1 MLPESIDVSSFS
13 PLLYIQRLHEAES
26 QLRAKEKENSE
37 LIAENAMLKVEVE
50 NLKKLLPKKKT
61 NPFAGS
67 ESSVV
72 RKTNPFAGSESSV
85 VRKTNPF
92 AESESESSVVRK
104 TNPFAQSASEAERA
118 QSIVRRKTNP
128 FATVAEISEA
138 HETPDANETLDA
150 NETPE
155 TNETPMETPKPKLP
169 PIHRRVRAH
178 KPSAPK
184 PAKQPAKPDEWTMSA
199 ATESSLLQQ
208 YASLCDGDNGVHV
221 STMQEEFENLGL
233 DEATGNEM

>member
-26 QLRAKEKENSE
+26 LLRAKDKENSE

-72 RKTNPFAGSESSV
+72 RKTNPFAVSESV
-85 VRKTNPF
+85 VKKTNPF
-92 AESESESSVVRK
+92 AESESESSVVKK
-104 TNPFAQSASEAERA
+104 TNPFAQSASEADRA

-128 FATVAEISEA
+128 FAEVAETSEVHETPNA
-138 HETPDANETLDA
+138 NETPDANEI
-150 NETPE
+150 
-155 TNETPMETPKPKLP
+155 PMETPKPKLP

>member
-72 RKTNPFAGSESSV
+72 RKTNPFAGSES
-85 VRKTNPF
+85 
-92 AESESESSVVRK
+92 ESSVVRK

-128 FATVAEISEA
+128 FAEVAEISEA
-138 HETPDANETLDA
+138 H
-150 NETPE
+150 ETPE

>member
-1 MLPESIDVSSFS
+1 MPESIDVSSFS

-61 NPFAGS
+61 NPFAG
-67 ESSVV
+67 
-72 RKTNPFAGSESSV
+72 
-85 VRKTNPF
+85 
-92 AESESESSVVRK
+92 SESSVVRK

>member
-26 QLRAKEKENSE
+26 LLRAKEKENSE

-50 NLKKLLPKKKT
+50 NLKKLLPKK
-61 NPFAGS
+61 
-67 ESSVV
+67 
-72 RKTNPFAGSESSV
+72 KTNPFAGSESSV

-128 FATVAEISEA
+128 FATVAETSEA
-138 HETPDANETLDA
+138 HETPDA

>member
-1 MLPESIDVSSFS
+1 MPESIDVSSFS

-26 QLRAKEKENSE
+26 LLRAKEKENSE

-67 ESSVV
+67 ES
-72 RKTNPFAGSESSV
+72 
-85 VRKTNPF
+85 
-92 AESESESSVVRK
+92 ESSVVRK

-128 FATVAEISEA
+128 FAEVAEISEA
-138 HETPDANETLDA
+138 HETPDA

>member
-26 QLRAKEKENSE
+26 LLRAKEKENSE

-72 RKTNPFAGSESSV
+72 RKTNPFAVSESV
-85 VRKTNPF
+85 VKKTNPF
-92 AESESESSVVRK
+92 AESESESSVVKK
-104 TNPFAQSASEAERA
+104 TNPFAQSASEADRA

-128 FATVAEISEA
+128 FATVAETSEVHETPNA
-138 HETPDANETLDA
+138 NETPDANEI
-150 NETPE
+150 
-155 TNETPMETPKPKLP
+155 PMETPKPKLP

-221 STMQEEFENLGL
+221 NTVQEEFENLGL

>member
-26 QLRAKEKENSE
+26 LLRAKEKENSE

-72 RKTNPFAGSESSV
+72 RKTNPFAVSESV
-85 VRKTNPF
+85 VKKTNPF
-92 AESESESSVVRK
+92 AESESESSVVKK
-104 TNPFAQSASEAERA
+104 TNPFAQSASEADRA

-128 FATVAEISEA
+128 FAEVAETSEVHETPNA
-138 HETPDANETLDA
+138 NETPDANEI
-150 NETPE
+150 
-155 TNETPMETPKPKLP
+155 PMETPKPKLP

>member
-1 MLPESIDVSSFS
+1 M
-13 PLLYIQRLHEAES
+13 
-26 QLRAKEKENSE
+26 
-37 LIAENAMLKVEVE
+37 IAENAMLKVEVE

-72 RKTNPFAGSESSV
+72 RKTNPFAGSES
-85 VRKTNPF
+85 
-92 AESESESSVVRK
+92 ESSVVRK

-128 FATVAEISEA
+128 FAEVAEISEA
-138 HETPDANETLDA
+138 HETPDA

>member
-1 MLPESIDVSSFS
+1 MPESIDVSSFS

-72 RKTNPFAGSESSV
+72 RKTNPFAGSES
-85 VRKTNPF
+85 
-92 AESESESSVVRK
+92 ESSVVRK

-128 FATVAEISEA
+128 FAEVAEISEA
-138 HETPDANETLDA
+138 HETPDA

>member
-72 RKTNPFAGSESSV
+72 RKTNPFAESESESSV

-92 AESESESSVVRK
+92 AGSESESSVVRK

-128 FATVAEISEA
+128 FAEVAEISEA
-138 HETPDANETLDA
+138 HETPDA

>member
-72 RKTNPFAGSESSV
+72 RKTNPFAGSES
-85 VRKTNPF
+85 
-92 AESESESSVVRK
+92 ESSVVRK

-128 FATVAEISEA
+128 FAEVAEISEA
-138 HETPDANETLDA
+138 HETPDA

>member
-1 MLPESIDVSSFS
+1 MLPESIDVSSLS

-72 RKTNPFAGSESSV
+72 RKTNPFAGSES
-85 VRKTNPF
+85 
-92 AESESESSVVRK
+92 ESSVVRK

-128 FATVAEISEA
+128 FATVAETSEA
-138 HETPDANETLDA
+138 HETPDTNETPDA
-150 NETPE
+150 NEI
-155 TNETPMETPKPKLP
+155 PMETPKPKLP

>member
-1 MLPESIDVSSFS
+1 MPESIDVSSFS

-26 QLRAKEKENSE
+26 LLRAKEKENSE

-72 RKTNPFAGSESSV
+72 RKTNPFAGSES
-85 VRKTNPF
+85 
-92 AESESESSVVRK
+92 ESSVVRK

-128 FATVAEISEA
+128 FAEVAEISEA
-138 HETPDANETLDA
+138 HETPDA

>member
-61 NPFAGS
+61 NPFTGS

-72 RKTNPFAGSESSV
+72 RKTNPFAG
-85 VRKTNPF
+85 
-92 AESESESSVVRK
+92 SESESSVVRK

-128 FATVAEISEA
+128 FAEVAEISEA
-138 HETPDANETLDA
+138 HETPDA

>member
-61 NPFAGS
+61 NPFAG
-67 ESSVV
+67 
-72 RKTNPFAGSESSV
+72 
-85 VRKTNPF
+85 
-92 AESESESSVVRK
+92 SESSVVRK

>member
-26 QLRAKEKENSE
+26 LLRAKEKENSE

-72 RKTNPFAGSESSV
+72 RKTNPFAGSES
-85 VRKTNPF
+85 
-92 AESESESSVVRK
+92 ESSVVRK

-128 FATVAEISEA
+128 FAEVAEISEA
-138 HETPDANETLDA
+138 HETPDA

>member
-72 RKTNPFAGSESSV
+72 RKTNPFA
-85 VRKTNPF
+85 
-92 AESESESSVVRK
+92 
-104 TNPFAQSASEAERA
+104 QSASEAERA

-128 FATVAEISEA
+128 FATVAETSEA
-138 HETPDANETLDA
+138 HETPDA

>member
-72 RKTNPFAGSESSV
+72 RKTNPFAGSES
-85 VRKTNPF
+85 
-92 AESESESSVVRK
+92 ESSVVRK

-128 FATVAEISEA
+128 FAEVAEISEA
-138 HETPDANETLDA
+138 HETPDA

-178 KPSAPK
+178 KPTAPK